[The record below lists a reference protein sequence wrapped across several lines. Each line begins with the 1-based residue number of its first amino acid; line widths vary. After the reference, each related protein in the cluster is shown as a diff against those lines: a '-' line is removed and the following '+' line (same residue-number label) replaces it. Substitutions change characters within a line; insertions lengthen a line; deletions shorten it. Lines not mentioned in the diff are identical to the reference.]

1 MGSTYQWCPEVAYE
15 VIDDRLTIST
25 LLASCIYFTS
35 DVLLQSVTCLCCG
48 LLVSVVDLSG
58 YSHRWRKTSTAAAS
72 WLTWTWTPAARSTKR
87 SETLSWRSTTSSWVS
102 CVSLSLPPPRS
113 CLRPPPP
120 PPCLSKHWFFFF
132 FHHLFARL
140 PRWKKWWERRR
151 RRATPSTCALGTT
164 RYTASGAWR
173 NASRGWRS
181 WRTPGVATR
190 RRSSESHSSFHRS
203 VSSKRA
209 VKHQITVPEI
219 VFFTFITTSPVG
231 CQFIITSL
239 SLMVTA
245 LFTVVSLSMSNN
257 RYCFTLMGNHCLIA
271 LVSLVFFWEFYLGF
285 NK

>member
-1 MGSTYQWCPEVAYE
+1 MYCCSQLHVCAAVCWSVSLTSLVTHTGEG
-15 VIDDRLTIST
+15 RLPQRR
-25 LLASCIYFTS
+25 LH
-35 DVLLQSVTCLCCG
+35 D
-48 LLVSVVDLSG
+48 
-58 YSHRWRKTSTAAAS
+58 WRGPGPQLHAQQKDQ
-72 WLTWTWTPAARSTKR
+72 KR
-87 SETLSWRSTTSSWVS
+87 SAGAVQLHPGWVA
-102 CVSLSLPPPRS
+102 SLSL
-113 CLRPPPP
+113 CLPLAPVSV
-120 PPCLSKHWFFFF
+120 LLLLHVYLNIDFFF

-190 RRSSESHSSFHRS
+190 RRSSESHPSVHRS

-257 RYCFTLMGNHCLIA
+257 RYCFTLMGLMGNHCLIA